1 MKHAPSA
8 YDGTRNDSASQ
19 ISIARN
25 DKEIAD
31 EITSNESLT
40 QIGIDRNDNV
50 SQITDASSQTA
61 TVKEKKDI
69 FWDLPM
75 GTTEIWRELR
85 SRVINEHHDVL
96 AKEIRRTMKNLRV
109 SRGKAKSIVFA
120 KWLPF
125 FQKKIYKAYFDKV
138 RFHRELKKDSLHNK
152 IMNLKRKIGLEDDNE
167 DDDEDLRQAIKR
179 KKYAIQKATGLREED
194 ILPVDSSSDE
204 DSGDEDDEED
214 TENELDEDSEDD
226 GDETESVLDS
236 EDNIE
241 EEPGSGSE
249 VDDEGDSDA
258 ENSEVESE
266 VASEVSTN
274 VPKTNKQGKIQRK
287 REFEKKTKQ
296 AKKELDAYK
305 LKHGY

>member
-85 SRVINEHHDVL
+85 SRVINDHHDVL

-109 SRGKAKSIVFA
+109 SREKAKSTVFA

-125 FQKKIYKAYFDKV
+125 FQKKIYKAYFDEV
-138 RFHRELKKDSLHNK
+138 RFHQELKKDSLHNK

-167 DDDEDLRQAIKR
+167 DGDEDLRQAIKR
-179 KKYAIQKATGLREED
+179 EKYAIQKATSLHED
-194 ILPVDSSSDE
+194 DIPPLNSSSDE
-204 DSGDEDDEED
+204 DS
-214 TENELDEDSEDD
+214 
-226 GDETESVLDS
+226 
-236 EDNIE
+236 I
-241 EEPGSGSE
+241 GS
-249 VDDEGDSDA
+249 
-258 ENSEVESE
+258 
-266 VASEVSTN
+266 
-274 VPKTNKQGKIQRK
+274 
-287 REFEKKTKQ
+287 
-296 AKKELDAYK
+296 
-305 LKHGY
+305 